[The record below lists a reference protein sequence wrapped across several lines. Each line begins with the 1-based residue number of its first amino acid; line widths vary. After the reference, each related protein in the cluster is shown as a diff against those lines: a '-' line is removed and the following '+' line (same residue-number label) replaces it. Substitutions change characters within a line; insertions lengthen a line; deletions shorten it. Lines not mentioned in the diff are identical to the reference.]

1 MEKVQSAMKSSSAAD
16 KGTATKKS
24 VMYLLDLVEKK
35 PEKKAKAAQPLVNV
49 GKVSLHNWVA
59 DMISMHSFV
68 EAIREAQERFE
79 FEEKWTRVEADSCSH
94 RG

>member
-49 GKVSLHNWVA
+49 GKVSLHN
-59 DMISMHSFV
+59 
-68 EAIREAQERFE
+68 
-79 FEEKWTRVEADSCSH
+79 
-94 RG
+94 